1 MNLNRFK
8 KDFVWYS
15 FGAAIPM
22 IIGFIKA
29 PIFTRYY
36 SPADYGYLT
45 LISTTYSYINLFG
58 FSWLLSCVWRYY
70 VHEKNSKELN
80 KFYTN
85 IIVLFFIG
93 FIITSIITLIW
104 SILSNDIIIRKLI
117 IANYINLITTSITGI
132 YFIIIRLDGKSLI
145 YNIYNV
151 IMSVVSFMLLLI
163 LAFILKSSIAAMINC
178 SNIVNIVILAFIIY
192 KFNKHYRISKNDISK
207 KVILELTS
215 YGFATVFLNMSI
227 LLLTSG
233 DRYVINIFYS
243 KDKVGIYNQIY
254 GLAQISIIAISDIL
268 KNIINPYQFKLFEE
282 DINNE
287 EEFYKYIILY
297 IICMLPFTV
306 YFSIYSK
313 QIASL
318 LLGEKFRIGYKM
330 MPYIM
335 ISCFLFELSDMHE
348 TRMRFKNK
356 MKKICFNVITASVI
370 NIILNFIFIPLY
382 GYNWA
387 AVTTLISYIVL
398 YGMDIY
404 FDFSAKDKFVGIF
417 KSKARITVSIFIILS
432 LQILMHYFLV
442 NKINYCSTITYS
454 IMEGTIFLISYIF
467 YICFKLKKE
476 ALSSCE

>member
-1 MNLNRFK
+1 MNYNKLK

-15 FGAAIPM
+15 FGTAIPM
-22 IIGFIKA
+22 IIGFIKT

-104 SILSNDIIIRKLI
+104 SILSDDIIIRKLI

-151 IMSVVSFMLLLI
+151 IISVVSFMLLLI
-163 LAFILKSSIAAMINC
+163 LAFIFKSSIAAMLNC
-178 SNIVNIVILAFIIY
+178 SNIVNIVILFFIIY
-192 KFNKHYRISKNDISK
+192 KFIKHYRISKNDISK
-207 KVILELTS
+207 KVIIELIS
-215 YGFATVFLNMSI
+215 YGFATVFLNMSL

-243 KDKVGIYNQIY
+243 KDEVGIYNQIY
-254 GLAQISIIAISDIL
+254 GLAQISIVAISNIL
-268 KNIINPYQFKLFEE
+268 DNIINPYQFKFFEE

-287 EEFYKYIILY
+287 DEFYNYMVLY
-297 IICMLPFTV
+297 IIFILPFTV

-313 QIASL
+313 QIADL
-318 LLGEKFRIGYKM
+318 LLGEKFRVGYKM

-335 ISCFLFELSDMHE
+335 ISCFICELSSIHE
-348 TRMRFKNK
+348 VRMKFKNK
-356 MKKICFNVITASVI
+356 LKKICFNVITASVV
-370 NIILNFIFIPLY
+370 NIILNFIFVPAY
-382 GYNWA
+382 GYEWA
-387 AVTTLISYIVL
+387 AITTFISYIVL
-398 YGMDIY
+398 YGMNIY
-404 FDFSAKDKFVGIF
+404 FDFSAKDKFIDIF
-417 KSKARITVSIFIILS
+417 KSKARMVAPIFIILF
-432 LQILMHYFLV
+432 LQILLHYFLI
-442 NKINYCSTITYS
+442 NKINYCSTIAYS
-454 IMEGTIFLISYIF
+454 MIEGAIFLISYMT
-467 YICFKLKKE
+467 YMYYKFKTILQR
-476 ALSSCE
+476 S